1 MPFLAILAY
10 KLPTFAVLVSLALI
24 FANALITFYYVDT
37 YDLKAGF
44 MATQNFFLL

>member
-1 MPFLAILAY
+1 MAIIAY
-10 KLPTFAVLVSLALI
+10 KLPTFAVLISIGMI